1 MSNENVAQF
10 LYDPRNAGKTAQQ
23 LSEMLVRLSRSRWLL
38 VPANMGVQT
47 EEHADIDDISVVCM
61 KLNWVPAPAQQST
74 PNFK

>member
-1 MSNENVAQF
+1 
-10 LYDPRNAGKTAQQ
+10 
-23 LSEMLVRLSRSRWLL
+23 MLVRLSRSRWLL

-61 KLNWVPAPAQQST
+61 KLNWVPAPPAQQST